1 MTTKTKLEPLN
12 IGIRD
17 NQLLVDEN
25 GDKFV
30 DLLSD
35 LGWDYQSMTS
45 SGRETY
51 DKLMQMLGIIEP
63 DEVYMEIQMDSKS
76 FTFYSHNSMKD
87 ELVNLTENQLQELR
101 AFYVERF
108 VDNMD
113 TKDLVQYVMDDMMGY
128 MEALPDNEVIDEC
141 VNYWDDH
148 FEDVVEEIKEY
159 TDCDFKKPVE
169 ERFNK

>member
-35 LGWDYQSMTS
+35 LGWDYQCMTS

-51 DKLMQMLGIIEP
+51 DKLMQMLGFIEP
-63 DEVYMEIQMDSKS
+63 DEVYMEI
-76 FTFYSHNSMKD
+76 
-87 ELVNLTENQLQELR
+87 
-101 AFYVERF
+101 
-108 VDNMD
+108 
-113 TKDLVQYVMDDMMGY
+113 
-128 MEALPDNEVIDEC
+128 
-141 VNYWDDH
+141 
-148 FEDVVEEIKEY
+148 
-159 TDCDFKKPVE
+159 
-169 ERFNK
+169 

>member
-30 DLLSD
+30 DLRSD

-63 DEVYMEIQMDSKS
+63 DEVYMDI
-76 FTFYSHNSMKD
+76 
-87 ELVNLTENQLQELR
+87 
-101 AFYVERF
+101 
-108 VDNMD
+108 
-113 TKDLVQYVMDDMMGY
+113 
-128 MEALPDNEVIDEC
+128 
-141 VNYWDDH
+141 
-148 FEDVVEEIKEY
+148 
-159 TDCDFKKPVE
+159 
-169 ERFNK
+169 